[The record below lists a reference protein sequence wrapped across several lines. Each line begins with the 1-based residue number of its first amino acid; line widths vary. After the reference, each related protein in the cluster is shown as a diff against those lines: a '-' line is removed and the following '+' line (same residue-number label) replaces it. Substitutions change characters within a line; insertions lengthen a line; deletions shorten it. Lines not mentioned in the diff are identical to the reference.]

1 MTVCSPAMYTI
12 LGEEFDIDELNDIV
26 NHGMSAGVSGFIYTS
41 ELLDKYTEFKNEI
54 MDDLDEYCEDNFSQ
68 SAHSY
73 IAEQLNFDSNDWGEQ
88 QFIEYAVWMYVEMR
102 AWFYVNGYND

>member
-1 MTVCSPAMYTI
+1 MAVCSPAMYTI

-26 NHGMSAGVSGFIYTS
+26 NHGMSAGVSGFIYS
-41 ELLDKYTEFKNEI
+41 SDLYDAYQKHKDEI
-54 MDDLDEYCEDNFSQ
+54 IDGLDEYCEDNFSQ

-73 IAEQLNFDSNDWGEQ
+73 ITEQLSFDDDHWTEQ

-102 AWFYVNGYND
+102 AWFYVNGYQD